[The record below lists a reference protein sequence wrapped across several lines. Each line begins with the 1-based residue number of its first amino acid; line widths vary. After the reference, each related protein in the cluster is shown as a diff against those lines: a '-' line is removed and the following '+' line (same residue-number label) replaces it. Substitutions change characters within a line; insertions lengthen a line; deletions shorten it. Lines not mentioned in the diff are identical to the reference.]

1 MQEKILSILGRHGLM
16 TLATN
21 RPDGWPQAT
30 SVSYVH
36 RGLVIYFL
44 ISRSSQKFANLSAD
58 DRVSICIAAG
68 SPTPSQFEGLSMSAR
83 ANEMRDDPDRSDMLE
98 QMRAHHPVYF
108 DTPALDMTRSALF
121 RALPQI
127 ISIVDFS
134 KGLGHSDVVTVGAD
148 QILEMTAVRPDNWG
162 PDPAVARVARSED
175 SAALRAD

>member
-1 MQEKILSILGRHGLM
+1 
-16 TLATN
+16 
-21 RPDGWPQAT
+21 
-30 SVSYVH
+30 
-36 RGLVIYFL
+36 
-44 ISRSSQKFANLSAD
+44 
-58 DRVSICIAAG
+58 
-68 SPTPSQFEGLSMSAR
+68 MSAR
-83 ANEMRDDPDRSDMLE
+83 ANEMRDEPDRSDMLE